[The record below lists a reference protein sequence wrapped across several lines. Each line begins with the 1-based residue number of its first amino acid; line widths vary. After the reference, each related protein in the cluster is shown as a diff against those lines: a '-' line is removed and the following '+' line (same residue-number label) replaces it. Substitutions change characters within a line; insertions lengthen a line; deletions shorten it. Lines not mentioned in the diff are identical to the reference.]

1 MRFHFIN
8 IECFGSTT
16 FGMSLNTK
24 KSINT
29 SSNKRCGRMLGA
41 KEKNRMREQNY
52 ANLQKRIKILLDED
66 DSTFGERL
74 NKLTHDDKFKKRFN
88 KVLQDDLFQE
98 KCNRMMKDKHFRQK
112 FSELNNN
119 NNCES
124 QFFSPLDDSNNNVEE
139 NSDPFKYFNNLE
151 EYFDELKSKNDNK
164 EKIMNALRRHNSCAS
179 IPNGDTKRT
188 TKNKRKQYR
197 ETKSVPT
204 ERAPTES
211 VETVYVETESVE
223 TLFYE
228 AEYGEPKCDT
238 PSKIRRNN
246 DLERSIEPYKY
257 KGVVEVKPFSD
268 LPDII
273 KDMDSLFESEVIRYY
288 KLRSENKGRYSYK
301 GQDNFG
307 KLLSFLSKNRVF
319 IPLLSIPI
327 TVFIDADPSRK
338 TFLQRSSADFNLLR
352 RDGSTLK
359 RPLSGRPFRILQGE
373 VDLERQQRY
382 AALQKRIKVLLDEDD
397 NAFGERLNAL
407 AKNDHFR
414 KQFNTLLHDDL
425 FKRRCGELIQSENI
439 QKNFNAL
446 KNNDKFENQS
456 FPPMHDS
463 NNHVEENS
471 DPFKYYNNLEE
482 YFDELK
488 SKNDNKEK
496 IIYELKR
503 ESSYKG
509 KQNGHLKH
517 INHDDREPVCSVERD
532 MSINL
537 RNTQKYERHL
547 QPYMY
552 SGLPKRKKKSMGKL
566 HKLLVKM
573 DSQIELKPQYLMTI
587 KAPANGHHHIQR
599 QAKCESLLSCVTK
612 KKILVP
618 KVFVPGLI
626 CLIPAIFMTINP
638 VSITYLPIIAAI
650 TAVMSVIGSNMSSYA
665 LK

>member
-1 MRFHFIN
+1 MHKTKQFNYCKRIVNSEKIQHN
-8 IECFGSTT
+8 NKKSTT

-228 AEYGEPKCDT
+228 AECDEPQYDT

-327 TVFIDADPSRK
+327 TVFIVSTLFTPFGAA
-338 TFLQRSSADFNLLR
+338 LV
-352 RDGSTLK
+352 GSTALTFGAAVATSSVTSGSILGTYYLRKFSKLSK
-359 RPLSGRPFRILQGE
+359 RS
-373 VDLERQQRY
+373 VKY
-382 AALQKRIKVLLDEDD
+382 KRTSPQIKFAD
-397 NAFGERLNAL
+397 N
-407 AKNDHFR
+407 
-414 KQFNTLLHDDL
+414 
-425 FKRRCGELIQSENI
+425 
-439 QKNFNAL
+439 
-446 KNNDKFENQS
+446 
-456 FPPMHDS
+456 
-463 NNHVEENS
+463 
-471 DPFKYYNNLEE
+471 
-482 YFDELK
+482 
-488 SKNDNKEK
+488 
-496 IIYELKR
+496 
-503 ESSYKG
+503 
-509 KQNGHLKH
+509 
-517 INHDDREPVCSVERD
+517 
-532 MSINL
+532 
-537 RNTQKYERHL
+537 
-547 QPYMY
+547 
-552 SGLPKRKKKSMGKL
+552 
-566 HKLLVKM
+566 
-573 DSQIELKPQYLMTI
+573 
-587 KAPANGHHHIQR
+587 
-599 QAKCESLLSCVTK
+599 
-612 KKILVP
+612 
-618 KVFVPGLI
+618 
-626 CLIPAIFMTINP
+626 
-638 VSITYLPIIAAI
+638 
-650 TAVMSVIGSNMSSYA
+650 
-665 LK
+665 